1 MNRNEKDEQ
10 MDRVPSDVIYGLT
23 LDGKGGM
30 QPLAAGSEIPGDK
43 PGWLHLDYGN
53 PEAARWLLQTPLLN
67 DAARESLLGQSNR
80 PKLVRMGETVL
91 LILRGINHNKD
102 HRPEEMVALR
112 IYITPDLI
120 ISSRRR
126 ALLSE
131 QDVYGQLKL
140 GGGADTPA
148 DWLVEICDALTDRAG
163 EFVEELHDKILDLEE
178 MVLMRDLPANG
189 RLALIRKQLIM
200 IRRYLSPQRDLV
212 ARLANEKISWLDE
225 DDRRRLLDIADRLR
239 RWLDDLD
246 AGVARTAVLA
256 DEINNLMAEA
266 TNRRA
271 YQMSVMALLF
281 LPASF
286 LTGLFGINL
295 GGIPGAESPTAF
307 WIFCG
312 SLVALATGLAVWLK
326 HRRWW

>member
-1 MNRNEKDEQ
+1 MTMSEKDVW

-30 QPLAAGSEIPGDK
+30 QPLAAGSEIPAAQ

-53 PEAARWLLQTPLLN
+53 PEAARWLLQTPLLGE
-67 DAARESLLGQSNR
+67 AAREALLGQSNR

-126 ALLSE
+126 PLLSE
-131 QDVYGQLKL
+131 KDVFEQLTL

-163 EFVEELHDKILDLEE
+163 EFVEELHDQILDLEE
-178 MVLMRDLPANG
+178 MVLMRDLPPNG
-189 RLALIRKQLIM
+189 RLARIRKQLIM

-295 GGIPGAESPTAF
+295 GGMPGAESPTAF
-307 WIFCG
+307 WVFCG
-312 SLVALATGLAVWLK
+312 SLLALATGLAVWLK

>member
-112 IYITPDLI
+112 IFITPDLI

-307 WIFCG
+307 WVFCG

>member
-1 MNRNEKDEQ
+1 MNRREKDEW

-30 QPLAAGSEIPGDK
+30 QPLAVGSEIPAAE
-43 PGWLHLDYGN
+43 PSWLHLDYGN
-53 PEAARWLLQTPLLN
+53 PEAARWLLQTPLIN
-67 DAARESLLGQSNR
+67 EVVRESLLGQSNR

-120 ISSRRR
+120 LSSRRR
-126 ALLSE
+126 PLLSE
-131 QDVYGQLKL
+131 RDVFEQLKL
-140 GGGADTPA
+140 GGGADSPA

-163 EFVEELHDKILDLEE
+163 EFVEELHDQILELEE
-178 MVLMRDLPANG
+178 QVLLRDLPPNG
-189 RLALIRKQLIM
+189 RLARIRKQLIM

-295 GGIPGAESPTAF
+295 GGMPGAESPAAF
-307 WIFCG
+307 WIFSG
-312 SLVALATGLAVWLK
+312 SLLALAVGLGVWLK

>member
-1 MNRNEKDEQ
+1 MNMSEKDEQ

-23 LDGKGGM
+23 LDGRGGM
-30 QPLAAGSEIPGDK
+30 QPLVAGCEIPAQQ

-126 ALLSE
+126 PLLSE
-131 QDVYGQLKL
+131 QDVFNQLKL

-163 EFVEELHDKILDLEE
+163 EFVEELHDQILDLEE

>member
-1 MNRNEKDEQ
+1 
-10 MDRVPSDVIYGLT
+10 MDRVPAETIYRLT
-23 LDGKGGM
+23 LNGQGGM
-30 QPLAAGSEIPGDK
+30 LPLEVGAEIPSDAAS
-43 PGWLHLDYGN
+43 WLHFDYGN
-53 PEAARWLLQTPLLN
+53 PDAARWLMSTPLLGETE
-67 DAARESLLGQSNR
+67 REALLGQSSR
-80 PKLVRMGETVL
+80 PKLIRLGETIL
-91 LILRGINHNKD
+91 LILRGVNHNQG

-112 IYITPDLI
+112 IFITPDLI

-126 ALLSE
+126 PLLSE
-131 QDVYGQLKL
+131 QDVFADL
-140 GGGADTPA
+140 GKGIGPDNPA

-163 EFVEELHDKILDLEE
+163 EFIDGLHDEILELEE
-178 MVLMRDLPANG
+178 SVLAREMPGNG
-189 RLALIRKQLIM
+189 RLARIRKQLIM

-212 ARLANEKISWLDE
+212 ARLANEKISWLEE

-271 YQMSVMALLF
+271 YQMSIMALLF

-295 GGIPGAESPTAF
+295 GGMPGANSPTAF
-307 WIFCG
+307 WVFCI
-312 SLVALATGLAVWLK
+312 SLLGLAVALAVWLK
-326 HRRWW
+326 LRRWW

>member
-1 MNRNEKDEQ
+1 
-10 MDRVPSDVIYGLT
+10 MDRVPGEVIYALT

-30 QPLAAGSEIPGDK
+30 APLMAGSEVPAAH

-53 PEAARWLLQTPLLN
+53 PDSARWLLQTPLLSE
-67 DAARESLLGQSNR
+67 AARKSLLGQSNR

-112 IYITPDLI
+112 IFITPDLI

-126 ALLSE
+126 PLLSE
-131 QDVYGQLKL
+131 QDVFNQLKL

-178 MVLMRDLPANG
+178 MVLMRDMPANG

-295 GGIPGAESPTAF
+295 GGIPGAENPTAF
-307 WIFCG
+307 WVFCG
-312 SLVALATGLAVWLK
+312 SLVALASGLAIWLK

>member
-1 MNRNEKDEQ
+1 MNMSEKDEQ

-23 LDGKGGM
+23 LDGRGGM
-30 QPLAAGSEIPGDK
+30 QPLVTGSEIPAQQ

-126 ALLSE
+126 PLLSE
-131 QDVYGQLKL
+131 QDVFNQLKL

-178 MVLMRDLPANG
+178 MVLMRDMPANG

-225 DDRRRLLDIADRLR
+225 DDRRRLLDIAERLR

-295 GGIPGAESPTAF
+295 GGMPGAESPTAF
-307 WIFCG
+307 WVFCG
-312 SLVALATGLAVWLK
+312 SLVVMAVGLAFWLK

>member
-112 IYITPDLI
+112 IFITPDLI

-163 EFVEELHDKILDLEE
+163 EFVEELHDQILDLEE

-307 WIFCG
+307 WVFCG

>member
-67 DAARESLLGQSNR
+67 EAAKESLLGQSNR

-112 IYITPDLI
+112 IFITPDLI

-131 QDVYGQLKL
+131 QDVYGQLQL

-307 WIFCG
+307 WVFCG

>member
-1 MNRNEKDEQ
+1 

-112 IYITPDLI
+112 IFITPDLI

-307 WIFCG
+307 WVFCG

>member
-1 MNRNEKDEQ
+1 MSEKDVW

-30 QPLAAGSEIPGDK
+30 QPLAAGSEIPAAQ

-53 PEAARWLLQTPLLN
+53 PEAARWLLQTPLLGE
-67 DAARESLLGQSNR
+67 AAREALLGQSNR

-126 ALLSE
+126 PLLSE
-131 QDVYGQLKL
+131 KDVFNQLKL

-163 EFVEELHDKILDLEE
+163 EFVEELHDQILDLEE

>member
-1 MNRNEKDEQ
+1 MNMSEKDEQ

-23 LDGKGGM
+23 LDGRGGM
-30 QPLAAGSEIPGDK
+30 QPLAAGSEIPAAQ

-112 IYITPDLI
+112 IFITPDLI

-126 ALLSE
+126 PLLSE
-131 QDVYGQLKL
+131 KDVFEQLKQ

-163 EFVEELHDKILDLEE
+163 EFVEELHDQILDLEE
-178 MVLMRDLPANG
+178 QVLMRDLPANG

-312 SLVALATGLAVWLK
+312 SLVALAAGLAVWLK

>member
-1 MNRNEKDEQ
+1 MNMSEKDEQ

-23 LDGKGGM
+23 LDGRGGM
-30 QPLAAGSEIPGDK
+30 QPLVTGSEIPAQQ

-126 ALLSE
+126 PLLSE
-131 QDVYGQLKL
+131 QDVFNQLKL

-178 MVLMRDLPANG
+178 MVLMRDMPANG

-295 GGIPGAESPTAF
+295 GGMPGAESPTAF
-307 WIFCG
+307 WVFCG
-312 SLVALATGLAVWLK
+312 SLVVMAVGLAFWLK

>member
-1 MNRNEKDEQ
+1 
-10 MDRVPSDVIYGLT
+10 MDRVPSDVIYALT
-23 LDGKGGM
+23 LDGRGGM
-30 QPLAAGSEIPGDK
+30 QPLAAGSEIPGEK

-112 IYITPDLI
+112 IFITPDLI

-126 ALLSE
+126 SLLSE

-163 EFVEELHDKILDLEE
+163 EFVEELHDQILDLEE

-307 WIFCG
+307 WVFCG

>member
-1 MNRNEKDEQ
+1 
-10 MDRVPSDVIYGLT
+10 MDRVPGDAIYGLT

-30 QPLAAGSEIPGDK
+30 TPLAEGSEIPCAQ

-53 PEAARWLLQTPLLN
+53 PESARWLLQTPLLGE
-67 DAARESLLGQSNR
+67 AAREALLGQSNR

-112 IYITPDLI
+112 IFITPDLI

-126 ALLSE
+126 PLLSE
-131 QDVYGQLKL
+131 QDVFNQLKL

-307 WIFCG
+307 WVFCG
-312 SLVALATGLAVWLK
+312 SLVALASGLAIWLK

>member
-1 MNRNEKDEQ
+1 
-10 MDRVPSDVIYGLT
+10 MDRVPSDVIYALT

-30 QPLAAGSEIPGDK
+30 QPLAAGSEIPGK
-43 PGWLHLDYGN
+43 SPGWLHLDYGN

-67 DAARESLLGQSNR
+67 DAAKESLLGQSNR

-112 IYITPDLI
+112 IFITPDLI

-126 ALLSE
+126 PQLSQ
-131 QDVYGQLKL
+131 QDVFKPLTQ
-140 GGGADTPA
+140 GGGAENPA
-148 DWLVEICDALTDRAG
+148 DWLVEVCDALTDRAG
-163 EFVEELHDKILDLEE
+163 EFVEELHDQILELEE
-178 MVLMRDLPANG
+178 HVLARDLPANG
-189 RLALIRKQLIM
+189 RLARIRKQLIM

-246 AGVARTAVLA
+246 AGVARTGVLA

-307 WIFCG
+307 WVFCG

>member
-23 LDGKGGM
+23 LDGRGGM

-112 IYITPDLI
+112 IFITPDLI

-163 EFVEELHDKILDLEE
+163 EFVEELHDQILDLEE

-307 WIFCG
+307 WVFCG

>member
-1 MNRNEKDEQ
+1 MHMSEKDEQ

-23 LDGKGGM
+23 LDGRGGM
-30 QPLAAGSEIPGDK
+30 QPLVTGSEIPAQQ

-126 ALLSE
+126 PLLSE
-131 QDVYGQLKL
+131 QDVFNQLKL
-140 GGGADTPA
+140 GGGADTQA

-163 EFVEELHDKILDLEE
+163 EFVEELHDQILDLEE

>member
-1 MNRNEKDEQ
+1 
-10 MDRVPSDVIYGLT
+10 MDRVPGDVIYGLT

-30 QPLAAGSEIPGDK
+30 TPLAEGSEIPCAQ

-53 PEAARWLLQTPLLN
+53 PESARWLLQTPLLGE
-67 DAARESLLGQSNR
+67 AAREALLGQSNR

-112 IYITPDLI
+112 IFITPDLI

-126 ALLSE
+126 PLLSE
-131 QDVYGQLKL
+131 KDVFEQLSL

-163 EFVEELHDKILDLEE
+163 EFVEELHDQILDLEE

-189 RLALIRKQLIM
+189 RLARIRKQLIM

-295 GGIPGAESPTAF
+295 GGSPGPRVRPPSGCSVASCWCWRPD
-307 WIFCG
+307 WRSG
-312 SLVALATGLAVWLK
+312 SSTGAGGK
-326 HRRWW
+326 E

>member
-1 MNRNEKDEQ
+1 

-307 WIFCG
+307 WVFCG

>member
-1 MNRNEKDEQ
+1 

-23 LDGKGGM
+23 LDGRGGM
-30 QPLAAGSEIPGDK
+30 QPLVVGSEIPAQQ

-126 ALLSE
+126 PLLSE
-131 QDVYGQLKL
+131 QDVFNQLKL

-163 EFVEELHDKILDLEE
+163 EFVEELHDQILDLEE

>member
-1 MNRNEKDEQ
+1 MSEKDVW

-23 LDGKGGM
+23 LDGRGGM
-30 QPLAAGSEIPGDK
+30 QPLAAGSEIPAAQ

-53 PEAARWLLQTPLLN
+53 PEAARWLLQTPLLGE
-67 DAARESLLGQSNR
+67 AAREALLGQSNR

-126 ALLSE
+126 PLLSE
-131 QDVYGQLKL
+131 KDVFEQLTL
-140 GGGADTPA
+140 GGGADSPA

-163 EFVEELHDKILDLEE
+163 EFVEELHDQILDLEE
-178 MVLMRDLPANG
+178 MVLMRDLPPNG
-189 RLALIRKQLIM
+189 RLARIRKQLIM

-295 GGIPGAESPTAF
+295 GGMPGAESPTAF
-307 WIFCG
+307 WVFCG
-312 SLVALATGLAVWLK
+312 SLLALATGLAVWLK

>member
-30 QPLAAGSEIPGDK
+30 QPLAAGSEIPGDR

-163 EFVEELHDKILDLEE
+163 EFVEELHDQILDLEE

-307 WIFCG
+307 WVFCG